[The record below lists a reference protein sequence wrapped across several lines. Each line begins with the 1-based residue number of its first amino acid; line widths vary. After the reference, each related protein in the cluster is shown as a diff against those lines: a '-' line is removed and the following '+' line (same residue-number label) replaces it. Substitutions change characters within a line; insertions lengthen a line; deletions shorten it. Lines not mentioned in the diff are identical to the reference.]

1 MSAGW
6 METRRERVEVRLT
19 DRRPLHGDIHLQ
31 PTARLHAGPET
42 PTDLL
47 NREEPF
53 FALMLEG
60 EQPLFIAKA
69 QVLYVQ
75 LPSQPAIDDPER
87 ASAARRIEL
96 EIELADGSLHE
107 GVVMIELPPDR
118 LRALDFLNTAPDFF
132 PLWSPESVRIINRHH
147 LRAASPLVDIRRATT

>member
-1 MSAGW
+1 MTDGW
-6 METRRERVEVRLT
+6 MTTRRERVEVRLT
-19 DRRPLHGDIHLQ
+19 DRRPLTGDIHLQ
-31 PTARLHAGPET
+31 PTARFHAGPET

-47 NREEPF
+47 NRDEPF

-75 LPSQPAIDDPER
+75 LPPQPAIHDPER

-96 EIELADGSLHE
+96 EIELSDGSLHE

-118 LRALDFLNTAPDFF
+118 LRALDFLNSAPPFF
-132 PLWSPESVRIINRHH
+132 ALWSPESVRIINRNH
-147 LRAASPLVDIRRATT
+147 LRAASPLVDIRRAPS

>member
-1 MSAGW
+1 MNSRW
-6 METRRERVEVRLT
+6 MTTRRERVEVRLT
-19 DRRPLHGDIHLQ
+19 DRRPLIGDIYLQ

-42 PTDLL
+42 ATDLF
-47 NREEPF
+47 NRDEPF

-60 EQPLFIAKA
+60 EQPLFVAKA

-75 LPSQPAIDDPER
+75 LPPQPAIDDPER

-118 LRALDFLNTAPDFF
+118 LRALDFLNVAPSFF
-132 PLWSPESVRIINRHH
+132 PLWSPESVRIINRTH
-147 LRAASPLVDIRRATT
+147 LRAASPLVDIRRATS

>member
-1 MSAGW
+1 MNDGW
-6 METRRERVEVRLT
+6 MVTRRHRVEVRLT
-19 DRRPLHGDIHLQ
+19 DRRSLVGDIHLQ
-31 PTARLHAGPET
+31 PTARLHAGAET
-42 PTDLL
+42 PSDLL

-60 EQPLFIAKA
+60 EQPLFVAKA
-69 QVLYVQ
+69 QVLYLQ
-75 LPSQPAIDDPER
+75 LPPQPAIDDPER

-118 LRALDFLNTAPDFF
+118 LRALDFLNVAPPFF
-132 PLWSPESVRIINRHH
+132 PLWAPEWVRIVNRSH
-147 LRAASPLVDIRRATT
+147 LRAASPLVDVRRAAP